1 MKTLNEEIARIK
13 SEVAEIASKAF
24 TGKTIE
30 QRVNERFAEI
40 TPQEYEA
47 GEKVWDDL
55 YRKKRELREAL
66 YAVDRQIE
74 AVEKIIG
81 QPIRNP

>member
-13 SEVAEIASKAF
+13 SEVAEIANKTF

-74 AVEKIIG
+74 AIEKIIDL
-81 QPIRNP
+81 PIKSS